1 LRHSG
6 TRDQDDGA
14 VLDEQ
19 VGAQPDIWE
28 SLAAEVDGRHWR
40 PKLAPWVEIKV
51 FEARAGRAYAMV
63 ANGRD
68 LIYYGL
74 DTDEV
79 GLLTLLDGTRTL
91 AEVVVAQLEQ
101 AGALDTSAVVGLVR
115 SLHSG
120 GFLTDSY
127 VDVNA
132 ALTRALES
140 TGAQARLAKFAK
152 TLTIEWSGAERMT
165 QWLYQHGLRHLFRPA
180 GIAVAT
186 LLAVGGVAAFIAF
199 ATTHGLGYET
209 QSFGYGFALLFTL
222 NLLLIFIHELGH
234 ASVLV
239 HNKRRV
245 KGSGFRF
252 YFGTPAFFVDS
263 SDGMMLERR
272 GRIAF
277 SCGGPYFE
285 LVASGVAAIALF
297 LWPAGLLAPTLY
309 HFVFLNY
316 YVLLLNLTPM
326 LELDGYFI
334 LSDVIRVP
342 DLRPRSLAFVRH
354 DAWNKLRARERFSAS
369 DLGLFLYGTVGVAF
383 TIFCLFSAFWFW
395 KRNFGGLLSTLWD
408 TGPVGV
414 IGLVVLVAF
423 LAGPIIRG
431 IIALVQAFARR
442 AGTWLQGV
450 RFRAQRRWRIEA
462 AELLDELP
470 LFDDLPVEILDD
482 IAGRVERVNVGPG
495 VQVVR
500 QGDRADAFYV
510 IRKGS
515 LDVVEEDS
523 NGTERVLQTLRGGES
538 FGELGLVTGAHRN
551 ATVRARERAE
561 LFKIDKGTFDWLL
574 TDRVALPEFAPT
586 LHELAALRAL
596 PPFANLP
603 SRELLRLHEQ
613 GSWQNVRPG
622 VAVVEQGQPGDAFYA
637 VADGRFEVDV
647 DGLAVGSCEPG
658 GYFGEVALLADVPR
672 TATVRSLTPA
682 RVFRLE
688 RAGFEQLLADAFR
701 GRTDSASH
709 RVDFQRE

>member
-1 LRHSG
+1 MMG
-6 TRDQDDGA
+6 G
-14 VLDEQ
+14 VLDE
-19 VGAQPDIWE
+19 VSAQPDIWD
-28 SLAAEVDGRHWR
+28 SLAAQVEGRHWR

-51 FEARAGRAYAMV
+51 FEARGGREYAMI

-68 LIYYGL
+68 LIYYSL
-74 DTDEV
+74 DADEV
-79 GLLTLLDGTRTL
+79 GLLALLDGTRTL
-91 AEVVVAQLEQ
+91 GEVVVAQLEQ
-101 AGALDTSAVVGLVR
+101 AGELDPAAVVGLVR

-120 GFLTDSY
+120 GFLTDPY

-132 ALTRALES
+132 ALTKALEPS
-140 TGAQARLAKFAK
+140 GVQARLAKFSK
-152 TLTIEWSGAERMT
+152 TLTVEWSGAERMT
-165 QWLYQHGLRHLFRPA
+165 QWLYRHGLRHLFRPA
-180 GIAVAT
+180 GIAIAT
-186 LLAVGGVAAFIAF
+186 LVAVGGVASFIAF
-199 ATTHGLGYET
+199 ALTHGLGYET

-245 KGSGFRF
+245 KGSGFRI

-272 GRIAF
+272 RRIAF

-285 LVASGVAAIALF
+285 LVASGIASIALL

-354 DAWNKLRARERFSAS
+354 DAWNKLRARERFSGP
-369 DLGLFLYGTVGVAF
+369 DVGLFLYGTVGVAF
-383 TIFCLFSAFWFW
+383 TIFCLFSAYWFW
-395 KRNFGGLLSTLWD
+395 KRNFGGLLTTLWNA
-408 TGPVGV
+408 GPIGV
-414 IGLVVLVAF
+414 AGLLLLVAF

-431 IIALVQAFARR
+431 LIVLVRAFARR

-462 AELLDELP
+462 AGLLDELP
-470 LFDDLPVEILDD
+470 LFDDLPVEVLND
-482 IAGRVERVNVGPG
+482 IAGRVERVQVGPG
-495 VQVVR
+495 VPVVR

-510 IRKGS
+510 IRTGT
-515 LDVVEEDS
+515 LDVVEEDAD
-523 NGTERVLQTLRGGES
+523 GTERVLQTLRDGES

-603 SRELLRLHEQ
+603 SSELLRVHDQ
-613 GSWQNVRPG
+613 GSWQNVHPG
-622 VAVVEQGQPGDAFYA
+622 DVVVEQGQAGDAFYA

-658 GYFGEVALLADVPR
+658 DYFGEIALLSDVPR

-701 GRTDSASH
+701 GRAGATSH